1 MQYLKFLT
9 SIKIVP
15 LNLAYFLLIYCI
27 TKTLYKKWLTFFDIV
42 IGGMDEVVF
51 AVGVLVRGKE
61 GAEDAHNVL
70 ECLEIDGS
78 WMTKYEVVVHYH
90 N

>member
-1 MQYLKFLT
+1 MFLT

-15 LNLAYFLLIYCI
+15 LNVVYFLLIYCN

-42 IGGMDEVVF
+42 IDSLDEVVF
-51 AVGVLVRGKE
+51 EVGEWVQGSADDEDGHNAV
-61 GAEDAHNVL
+61 A
-70 ECLEIDGS
+70 CLEIDGKQ
-78 WMTKYEVVVHYH
+78 TRDYEVVHHCH

>member
-1 MQYLKFLT
+1 MQYLILLT

-15 LNLAYFLLIYCI
+15 LNVVYFLLIYCT

-42 IGGMDEVVF
+42 IGGLDEDAF
-51 AVGVLVRGKE
+51 AVGELVQGNE

-70 ECLEIDGS
+70 ECLEMDGS
-78 WMTKYEVVVHYH
+78 WMRKYEVGNHYR